1 MKINLVRFLLAS
13 VALIFA
19 IEYGYAELPEIQS
32 RSNLSCMMGGVGKDE
47 SDSMR
52 EEAKKWPLNIEFSE
66 HLGKSDAWISGAQLT
81 ILNKD
86 GKTIFQE
93 TCNGPMFLAKLAPG
107 KYQLIASYQ
116 GVTKKRTIEIHE
128 GKSLKESFN
137 WQSKKG

>member
-19 IEYGYAELPEIQS
+19 TGFGYAELPEIQS
-32 RSNLSCMMGGVGKDE
+32 RSNLSCKDE

-93 TCNGPMFLAKLAPG
+93 TCNGRMFLAKLAPG